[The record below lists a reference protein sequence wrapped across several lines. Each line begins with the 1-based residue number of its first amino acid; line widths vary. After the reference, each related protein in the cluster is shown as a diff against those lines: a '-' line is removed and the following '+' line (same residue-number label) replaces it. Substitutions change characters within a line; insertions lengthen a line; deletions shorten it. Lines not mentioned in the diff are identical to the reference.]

1 MKKPTGVLF
10 VGAVSLALAGVLS
23 ASGASARVEADSDY
37 SKALTYNGALRY
49 LRVDM
54 GYEVVEKDPDAA
66 YILFRYQPPGR
77 KNDPT
82 NGSLEIVEARDR
94 VKVFVQLPQMP
105 SYHETVLRDGLMK
118 KLRTEYGA
126 PPKKK
131 PAPPPPPIADAGS
144 D

>member
-1 MKKPTGVLF
+1 MKKLWLLGAAGLVLAS
-10 VGAVSLALAGVLS
+10 VMS
-23 ASGASARVEADSDY
+23 ATGASARVEGDSEY

-66 YILFRYQPPGR
+66 YILFRYEPPGH
-77 KNDPT
+77 KQPT
-82 NGSLEIVEARDR
+82 NGSVEIVETRDD

-131 PAPPPPPIADAGS
+131 KKPAPKPIADAGS